1 MSGPHLV
8 VSITG
13 HGFGHVAQTA
23 PVLNQLCERAP
34 GLRLTIRSTVPLS
47 HLRSRIH
54 VPFAHFSGVGDTG
67 MVMSSALDVLAGD
80 SRAAYMAL
88 HADWEAR
95 VDTEARL
102 LADLGAD
109 AVLSNVGYLPLAGAQ
124 RIGLPN
130 AAMCSLNW
138 YDIYRQYCGD
148 DAIAAQ
154 ILACY
159 AGADAF
165 LRTTPGMEMDNL
177 DNLVPVGPV
186 AAIGR
191 NRRDELNRLL
201 QLSKEDKLVLV
212 SMGGINCRL
221 PVENWP
227 RIAGVR
233 WMVQKIWNVNHPDC
247 IVLETLPME
256 FGDLL
261 ASADALLCK
270 PGYGSFV
277 EAVCSGTPVMYVV
290 RPDWPEAPALIEWL
304 HRSGTS
310 IEVSRAQLESGDF
323 ATELSALWSAPKSTL
338 PPTQGTRQ
346 VTDWLMHW
354 LSLAGD

>member
-23 PVLNQLCERAP
+23 PVLNQLFERVP
-34 GLRLTIRSTVPLS
+34 DLRLTIRSAVPLS

-54 VPFAHFSGVGDTG
+54 VPFAHLPGDGDIG
-67 MVMSSALDVLAGD
+67 MVMSSALDVLVAD
-80 SRAAYMAL
+80 SRAAYRAL

-95 VDTEARL
+95 VDAEARL
-102 LADLGAD
+102 LTSLGAD

-138 YDIYRQYCGD
+138 FDIYRHYCGD
-148 DAIAAQ
+148 DSISAQ
-154 ILACY
+154 IHACY

-165 LRTTPGMEMDNL
+165 LRVTPGMKMDTL
-177 DNLVPVGPV
+177 ENLVPVGPV
-186 AAIGR
+186 AFIGR
-191 NRRDELNRLL
+191 NRRDELNRRLE
-201 QLSKEDKLVLV
+201 LSKDDKLVLV
-212 SMGGINCRL
+212 SMGGINSRF

-227 RIAGVR
+227 RIKGVR
-233 WMVQKIWNVNHPDC
+233 WIVQKNWNVDHPDC

-261 ASADALLCK
+261 ASSDALLCK

-277 EAVCSGTPVMYVV
+277 EAACSSTPVMYVD

-304 HRSGTS
+304 KRSGAS

-323 ATELSALWSAPKSTL
+323 ATALPTLWSAKQPA
-338 PPTQGTRQ
+338 PPLTAGTGQ
-346 VTDWLMHW
+346 ITDWLMRR